1 MTHEESERMSLLEEA
16 HRQHRMRLNTIEES
30 LKGLVNMVGKPL
42 PLSGCSLSDRVR
54 ALEVMQT
61 QRVIDGPDVR
71 RVERVLRAVS
81 IALRESDDDD

>member
-1 MTHEESERMSLLEEA
+1 MTHEESERLSLLEEA
-16 HRQHRMRLNTIEES
+16 HRDHRMRLGTLEAS
-30 LKGLVNMVGKPL
+30 LKGLFGMVGKPE
-42 PLSGCSLSDRVR
+42 PLSGRSLADRVR
-54 ALEVMQT
+54 ALEVAQT